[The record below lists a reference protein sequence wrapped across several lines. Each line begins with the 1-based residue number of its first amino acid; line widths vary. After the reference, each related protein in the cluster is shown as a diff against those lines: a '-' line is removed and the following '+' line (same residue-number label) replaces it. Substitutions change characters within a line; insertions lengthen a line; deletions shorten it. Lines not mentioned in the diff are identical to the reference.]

1 MESPDPVADCELG
14 AEDVLGTRTF
24 ENVLFTSET
33 PTPVDVRTGE
43 TPDRLRATVEDARA
57 FAEEVGED
65 RDAPYVPF
73 AASVESQVETC
84 CKPYTAAVFYHFKAT
99 GSLARHRAYAAA
111 DDSDAFTVEF
121 DCDFETGDLTI
132 TVERADQP

>member
-1 MESPDPVADCELG
+1 MPSIDPFADCELG

-43 TPDRLRATVEDARA
+43 TPDRSIATLEDARA
-57 FAEEVGED
+57 FAADVGEG
-65 RDAPYVPF
+65 RNAPYVPF
-73 AASVESQVETC
+73 AASVESQIETC
-84 CKPYTAAVFYHFKAT
+84 CKPYTVAIFYHFKAT

-111 DDSDAFTVEF
+111 YDSDAFTVEF
-121 DCDFETGDLTI
+121 DCDFTTGDLTI
-132 TVERADQP
+132 TVERVDSP